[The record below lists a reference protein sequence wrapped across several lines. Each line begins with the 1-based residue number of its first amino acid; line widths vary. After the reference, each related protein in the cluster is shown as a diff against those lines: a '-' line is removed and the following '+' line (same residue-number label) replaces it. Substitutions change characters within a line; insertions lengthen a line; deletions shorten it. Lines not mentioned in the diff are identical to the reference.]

1 MRIRADDMKKFGYTG
16 GCPGCVWHTERIGP
30 HRGHSSE
37 CRKRIEEA
45 MAETEEGRK
54 RMEVTKARKDK
65 HEEQKKSS
73 SPQEDKGENEEKRE
87 RRRIIR
93 RRI

>member
-1 MRIRADDMKKFGYTG
+1 MVTYKGDAKEGGIPKTIERESQPRSVRIRADDLKKFGYTA
-16 GCPGCVWHTERIGP
+16 GCPGCAWHTDRIGP

-45 MAETEEGRK
+45 MAKTEEGRK

-65 HEEQKKSS
+65 HEEQH
-73 SPQEDKGENEEKRE
+73 
-87 RRRIIR
+87 
-93 RRI
+93 